1 MAAIHRYRCASW
13 FYKSSIRES
22 FHALSKPCK
31 LPPCYLLTKKMAAQY
46 LPAPTFTPF
55 LKIRYVMQDIELRF
69 PTLKILIA
77 FKQQSQVNDLRIDTI
92 AKTLTGKFPDEEVL
106 TAKRVFKA
114 TIPDQYKVELAA
126 RQTAVV

>member
-1 MAAIHRYRCASW
+1 
-13 FYKSSIRES
+13 
-22 FHALSKPCK
+22 
-31 LPPCYLLTKKMAAQY
+31 
-46 LPAPTFTPF
+46 
-55 LKIRYVMQDIELRF
+55 MQDIELRF